1 MQADKS
7 LQVASADLNILEM
20 EEIDCLSGKV
30 WEAEFLKIT
39 DCNILPIEEDEPKL
53 EFQKD
58 RLPCRPRSEDLS

>member
-53 EFQKD
+53 EF
-58 RLPCRPRSEDLS
+58 